1 MRFLSLLVLFSVPLL
16 TAAEPPPIQQ
26 WINEA
31 IAAGGGIVSIPEG
44 EHVLP
49 RGLVIKDAKKLA
61 LLGINTETCVL
72 KLVPGSESAKKEPL
86 IEIIGTAETLE
97 IAKLTFIGS
106 ETGGDK
112 SPALLRI
119 RDVPEKPVMKDLIVR
134 DCAFADFTTG
144 LEVIAANIVSVE
156 RCSLRDGRG
165 SAVLFRQLKAA
176 TARGNRMTRMKGAA
190 FELREASGCLIIGN
204 ETLGCAHGVVIQPE
218 SQPKAEAHQILNNAF
233 FKNSGPAIH
242 PAQIQPQPILK
253 DNDSE

>member
-1 MRFLSLLVLFSVPLL
+1 MRFSSLLVLLAAPFL

-31 IAAGGGIVSIPEG
+31 IAAGGGIVTIPEG

-61 LLGINTETCVL
+61 LRGINTETCVL
-72 KLVPGSESAKKEPL
+72 KLAGTTPAEPL
-86 IEIIGTAETLE
+86 IQIVGSAETLE
-97 IAKLTFIGS
+97 IAKLTLIGNRA
-106 ETGGDK
+106 TDTP

-144 LEVIAANIVSVE
+144 LEVIAANAVSIE
-156 RCSLRDGRG
+156 RCSLRDGSG

-176 TARGNRMTRMKGAA
+176 TARGNRITRMKGAA

-204 ETLGCAHGVVIQPE
+204 ETLGCDHGVVIQPE

-233 FKNSGPAIH
+233 LKNSGPAIH

>member
-1 MRFLSLLVLFSVPLL
+1 MRFLSLLVLLAAPFL
-16 TAAEPPPIQQ
+16 TATEPPPIQQ

-61 LLGINTETCVL
+61 LRGINTETCVL

-106 ETGGDK
+106 ETAGDK

-119 RDVPEKPVMKDLIVR
+119 RDVPEKPVMKALIVR

-144 LEVIAANIVSVE
+144 LEVIAARSISIE
-156 RCSLRDGRG
+156 RCSLRDGSN
-165 SAVLFRQLKAA
+165 SAVLFSQLQAA
-176 TARGNRMTRMKGAA
+176 TARGNRISRTKGAA

-204 ETLGCAHGVVIQPE
+204 ETLGCDHGVVIQPE

-233 FKNSGPAIH
+233 LKNRGSAIY